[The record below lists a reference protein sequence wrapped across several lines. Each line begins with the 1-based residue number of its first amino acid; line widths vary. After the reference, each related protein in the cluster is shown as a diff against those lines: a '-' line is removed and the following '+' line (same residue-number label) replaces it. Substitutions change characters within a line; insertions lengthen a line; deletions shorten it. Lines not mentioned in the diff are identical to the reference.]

1 MYCRMASN
9 WDTVEVFVT
18 SYGRDFTKER
28 EVVAKQVILDLEAW
42 CETKKIQ
49 INVTE
54 FKWVS
59 ILSDIDSSTW
69 SHHLRGDWSSAC
81 DSLLLYFES
90 IASKLLEHKI
100 LR

>member
-1 MYCRMASN
+1 MTSCCVYCRMASN

-28 EVVAKQVILDLEAW
+28 EVVAKQVIPDLEAW

-59 ILSDIDSSTW
+59 VASYSRIL
-69 SHHLRGDWSSAC
+69 HHNVNLT
-81 DSLLLYFES
+81 SL
-90 IASKLLEHKI
+90 ITQ
-100 LR
+100 